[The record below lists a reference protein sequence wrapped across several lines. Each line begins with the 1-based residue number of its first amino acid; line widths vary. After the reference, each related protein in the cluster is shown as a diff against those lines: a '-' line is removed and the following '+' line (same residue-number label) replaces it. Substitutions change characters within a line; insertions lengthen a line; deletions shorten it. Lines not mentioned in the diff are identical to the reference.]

1 MFRFS
6 IFLKDLVS
14 IRKALIISTIL
25 FAAGITAGW
34 ISDDFEELLI
44 GQIQG
49 LAEISQQLNAS
60 DNPEWSFFV
69 FIFFNNAIKSVLVMF
84 SGLLVGIMP
93 IFFLI
98 INGMVIGFLLRIVQA
113 SGESLFDVI
122 VKGLLPHGI
131 IEIPMIV
138 IACGYGLALGGLV
151 IRSIIAVLTNRSG
164 IGEDWRS
171 LWRKLGTASL
181 WVVILLLIAAVIEST
196 ITMWLL
202 S

>member
-171 LWRKLGTASL
+171 YGANWYSL
-181 WVVILLLIAAVIEST
+181 IVGCHTVT
-196 ITMWLL
+196 HCGGH
-202 S
+202 